1 MSRVVLTL
9 LCSVHD
15 GEAIA
20 VALRDCL
27 LLPVHMRREAVLGR
41 DFDDAAT
48 VERVAGTLA
57 RMAVEV
63 NLPHDRVVDAL
74 AAAEGA
80 RRRLPFR
87 WRVVTMLDGGRVE

>member
-9 LCSVHD
+9 FCGVQD
-15 GEAIA
+15 GEMVAA
-20 VALRDCL
+20 VLRDAL
-27 LLPVHMRREAVLGR
+27 HLPVHQRREAVLGR

-48 VERVAGTLA
+48 GERVAGTLA

-63 NLPHDRVVDAL
+63 ELAAERVGEAL
-74 AAAEGA
+74 AAAEGV

-87 WRVVTMLDGGRVE
+87 WRTVAILDGGRVA

>member
-9 LCSVHD
+9 FCGVAD

-20 VALRDCL
+20 GALRDCL
-27 LLPVHMRREAVLGR
+27 HLPVHQRREAVLGR

-48 VERVAGTLA
+48 GERVAGTLA

-63 NLPHDRVVDAL
+63 ELASERVEEAL
-74 AAAEGA
+74 AAATRT

-87 WRVVTMLDGGRVE
+87 WRTVAIVDGGRVA

>member
-9 LCSVHD
+9 LCGVQD
-15 GEAIA
+15 AEAIA
-20 VALRDCL
+20 AALGDCL
-27 LLPVHMRREAVLGR
+27 HAPVHMRREAVLGR

-63 NLPHDRVVDAL
+63 ETGADRVAAAVDA
-74 AAAEGA
+74 AKAV
-80 RRRLPFR
+80 RRSLPFR
-87 WRVVTMLDGGRVE
+87 WRTVAVLAGGRVA